1 MKPNTKLPTTG
12 LLRLISY
19 ALPPIG
25 LCLVFYWFSPND
37 ILLAQ
42 WILALLLT
50 TIPWVAYLNWKRN
63 RDEKLPI
70 FALIGF
76 VYWIYY
82 PLSLFWGARTVVSV
96 ETPFDLPIS
105 PDSISWSLVM
115 AVTSVGVIWLGMR
128 MRLGR
133 RLVPGKL
140 PDLKSGSRSLHYLR
154 FLLVGSTL
162 LSAWE
167 SFPFLAGPG
176 GRQALTIMVSIVP
189 LAAFGILFRR
199 VLDGEARQLDRILV
213 LGFLLLRF
221 VIGLSSGWLG
231 SFASIIV
238 VCAAIYVVQR
248 RRIPRFAFVVAIVF
262 TLFFQVGK
270 QEFRKV
276 YWSDNTEASKVDR
289 VKFWTEASL
298 AKWQDAFSDPTGAAF
313 ADAVDTSLSRV
324 SLLTQTANV
333 VNLTPSTI
341 PYQGGRLYSYL
352 LVTWIPRA
360 VWPDKPSI
368 NDANQFYQVAYG
380 VSTHEGLETVSIGVG
395 VMTEAYISFGWAGVL
410 VIMFLMGV
418 FYDVYR
424 HLFFTES
431 SGLLM
436 TGLGIA
442 LLPQII
448 NGEAQIAVYL
458 AGLVQ
463 QVIFTLI
470 IFSPVICWKSQQARR
485 PFFARTSDHIG
496 RAYLKPALV
505 EFPQTQQRDPI

>member
-1 MKPNTKLPTTG
+1 M
-12 LLRLISY
+12 
-19 ALPPIG
+19 
-25 LCLVFYWFSPND
+25 
-37 ILLAQ
+37 
-42 WILALLLT
+42 LALTLT
-50 TIPWVAYLNWKRN
+50 AVPWVAYLNWKRN
-63 RDEKLPI
+63 REEKLPI
-70 FALIGF
+70 FALISF

-82 PLSLFWGARTVVSV
+82 ALPLFWGARTVASA
-96 ETPFDLPIS
+96 ETVFDVLIS
-105 PDSISWSLVM
+105 PDSISWSLVL
-115 AVTSVGVIWLGMR
+115 AVTSVSVVWLGMR

-133 RLVPGKL
+133 RLVPARL
-140 PDLKSGSRSLHYLR
+140 PDLKNGPRSLHYLR
-154 FLLVGSTL
+154 LLLVGTTL

-176 GRQALTIMVSIVP
+176 VRQPLTILVSIVP
-189 LAAFGILFRR
+189 LAAFGILFSR
-199 VLDGEARQLDRILV
+199 VLAGEARQLDRIFI

-221 VIGLSSGWLG
+221 VIGISSGWLG

-248 RRIPRFAFVVAIVF
+248 RRIPRFAFIVAIAF

-276 YWSDNTEASKVDR
+276 YWSNNTEASKADR

-313 ADAVDTSLSRV
+313 AEAVDTSLSRV

-352 LVTWIPRA
+352 VVTWIPRA

-368 NDANQFYQVAYG
+368 NDANQFYQLAYG
-380 VSTHEGLETVSIGVG
+380 VSTHEGLEAVSIGVG

-424 HLFFTES
+424 NLFFVQS

-463 QVIFTLI
+463 QVLLTLI
-470 IFSPVICWKSQQARR
+470 IFSPVIRWKRQPPPLKVSLL
-485 PFFARTSDHIG
+485 PPNRTQG
-496 RAYLKPALV
+496 VTYMKPSLV
-505 EFPQTQQRDPI
+505 ESLPSKA